1 MPIYDGTADN
11 DTLNGSPGDDS
22 LYGSTGQD
30 RIITGD
36 GKDYVEGGPDNDQ
49 INGYLVDPATGK
61 YSYWASG
68 GAKDIRGGDGDD
80 FIYGGPGQD
89 FLSGDA
95 GNDYVVGG
103 GGNDT
108 LRGYAGKDSLYGGA
122 GNDSILGDAD
132 ADTID
137 GRGGA
142 DFLSGG
148 DGDDQIFSQES
159 GSATLL
165 GGNGDDTLNAYTG
178 TDNKLLDGESG
189 HDRLD
194 GGSGNDTL
202 MGGAGND
209 TLNASDGHDSLEGGS
224 ENDSLSGGDGNDS
237 IAGGA
242 GDDTLNGGAGL
253 DVLSG
258 GEGNDTLYSR
268 NTGMAASFND
278 GANVMDGGAGDDLIY
293 GGLGKDTLTGGDGQD
308 SLNGDDGSDVLL
320 GGDGNDSLWG
330 GDGHD
335 SLVAGAGDDSLTGGA
350 GDDTLDGSTGID
362 TLRGGEGNDTYF
374 ISDVRQFIQDAGGA
388 ADAAYV
394 SASFTKIPSS
404 VENVVYINAALP
416 LPYWIDALL
425 PDEAAGLHF
434 LSLLGNSKT
443 FDYAFPNARPAYL
456 TEANDVRGWAPL
468 SPVQQQRAFE
478 ALAYI
483 SSVVDLSFVASAV
496 ADAPNTI
503 AFGTNDQTGSA
514 GYARYPSSTSL
525 GSDLLLDN
533 SDSTANTTLADGS
546 PGALTLIH
554 ELGHALG
561 LEHPFASVDIQG
573 TLADPSHLSET
584 EDQTRWSA
592 MSYTESPEQYVL
604 QYSPL
609 DIAALQYVYGPSP
622 SSRSGD
628 DTYTIDPNGPSFIWD
643 GGGIDTL
650 SAENCNQG
658 CTIFLTPG
666 HWGFAGSARAAL
678 ITAPGQ
684 ITVNFGTLIENLRGS
699 GYGDA
704 LTGNELNNRIEGG
717 SGDDS
722 LDGGLGKDTLDGGDG
737 QDTAVYA
744 LAASNYTVTSLSTGR
759 YQVLAKTGS
768 EGQDTVLNVENLKF
782 ADQAGGIAS
791 FVAQAALSA
800 VAQFWKDAT
809 LTPSEARKAE
819 AVNLSDAI
827 GILKMIVGLN
837 VNSNSTPLSPYQA
850 IAADFDQNGKV
861 ELTDAIGVLKMV
873 VGLNA
878 PSPAWRYY
886 DDAKLTVAYQAAE
899 SLNPEVW
906 TTTAA
911 VVDASSAASS
921 VKLVGVL
928 AGDVDGSW
936 SG

>member
-1 MPIYDGTADN
+1 MPIYNGTADN

-36 GKDYVEGGPDNDQ
+36 GKDYAEGGPDNDQ
-49 INGYLVDPATGK
+49 INGYLVDPATGR
-61 YSYWASG
+61 YSYWASS

-80 FIYGGPGQD
+80 FIYGGSGND

-132 ADTID
+132 ADTIN

-148 DGDDQIFSQES
+148 DGDDQIFSQEAGPS
-159 GSATLL
+159 TLL

-209 TLNASDGHDSLEGGS
+209 TLNASDGNDSLDGGT

-237 IAGGA
+237 LAGGA
-242 GDDTLNGGAGL
+242 GDDILSAGAGL

-258 GEGNDTLYSR
+258 GDGNDSLYSR
-268 NTGMAASFND
+268 STDMADSFND
-278 GANVMDGGAGDDLIY
+278 GANVMDGGAGNDSLY
-293 GGLGKDTLTGGDGQD
+293 GGLDKDTLTGGDGHD
-308 SLNGDDGSDVLL
+308 SVNGDDGNDILL
-320 GGDGNDSLWG
+320 GGDGNDSLA
-330 GDGHD
+330 GDDGDD
-335 SLVAGAGDDSLTGGA
+335 SLVGGAGDDSLTGGA

-362 TLRGGEGNDTYF
+362 TLRGAEGNDTYF
-374 ISDVRQFIQDAGGA
+374 VSNARQFIEDAAGA
-388 ADAAYV
+388 ADSAYV
-394 SASFTKIPSS
+394 SVSFTKIPSS
-404 VENVVYINAALP
+404 IEKVVYTNAALP
-416 LPYWIDALL
+416 LPYWINALL
-425 PDEAAGLHF
+425 PDEAAGLNF
-434 LSLLGNSKT
+434 LNLLGNSKT
-443 FDYAFPNARPAYL
+443 FYYTFPNAKPAYH
-456 TEANDVRGWAPL
+456 TEVKDAQGWAPL
-468 SPVQQQRAFE
+468 SAVQQQRATE
-478 ALAYI
+478 AMSYI
-483 SSVVDLSFVASAV
+483 ASVVDLTFAQSTVS
-496 ADAPNTI
+496 DAPNTI
-503 AFGTNDQTGSA
+503 TFGTNDQTGSS

-525 GSDLLLDN
+525 GSDVLLDN

-561 LEHPFASVDIQG
+561 LEHPFASTDVEG
-573 TLADPSHLSET
+573 TAADPPYLSEA
-584 EDQTRWSA
+584 EDRTRWSV
-592 MSYTESPEQYVL
+592 MSYTESPEQYHL

-609 DIAALQYVYGPSP
+609 DIAALQYLYGPSP
-622 SSRSGD
+622 SSRTGD
-628 DTYTIDPNGPSFIWD
+628 DIYKVSPNEPSFIWD

-650 SAENCNQG
+650 SAENCSQG

-666 HWGFAGSARAAL
+666 YWGFTGSAQAPL

-684 ITVNFGTLIENLRGS
+684 ITVNFGTRIENLLGS
-699 GYGDA
+699 AQADA
-704 LTGNELNNRIEGG
+704 LTGNDWNNRIDGG
-717 SGDDS
+717 SGDDT
-722 LDGGLGKDTLDGGDG
+722 LIGGLGSDTLAGGDG

-744 LAASNYTVTSLSTGR
+744 LAASNYTVTSLSTGG
-759 YQVLAKTGS
+759 YQVVAKTGA

-791 FVAQAALSA
+791 FVAKPAEPA
-800 VAQFWKDAT
+800 VAQFWKNTT
-809 LTPSEARKAE
+809 LSPSETKKAE
-819 AVNLSDAI
+819 AVNLNDAI

-837 VNSNSTPLSPYQA
+837 LNSNSAPLSPYQA
-850 IAADFDQNGKV
+850 IARSEERV
-861 ELTDAIGVLKMV
+861 
-873 VGLNA
+873 
-878 PSPAWRYY
+878 
-886 DDAKLTVAYQAAE
+886 
-899 SLNPEVW
+899 
-906 TTTAA
+906 
-911 VVDASSAASS
+911 
-921 VKLVGVL
+921 
-928 AGDVDGSW
+928 
-936 SG
+936 